1 MEFFAPPVTIW
12 GLSGAL
18 VVILLTRMFRVQV
31 LEILAWNILVICAII
46 FFAQGAGI
54 FLHFLARRGYVFRLI
69 SVVLVIIAILSP
81 VLNMIA
87 VSAILILGIAENWL
101 LLRAPKKGP
110 ASTPEP

>member
-18 VVILLTRMFRVQV
+18 VVILLTRMFRIQV

-54 FLHFLARRGYVFRLI
+54 FLHFLARRSYILRFVFI
-69 SVVLVIIAILSP
+69 VLVVMAILSP
-81 VLNMIA
+81 FLNMIA
-87 VSAILILGIAENWL
+87 VTAILILGIAENWL
-101 LLRAPKKGP
+101 PLRAPKKGP